1 MNTLKD
7 FIGTHMIYTYDNG
20 WEYEMYVKNE
30 NTIDYRIHSGMV
42 AGRWVKDQKVD
53 IVQIIAGVYK
63 ISWTEPTGTDVSL
76 NFVPDQ
82 NIMHGV
88 IFFPKWVHER
98 PDITVC
104 YQNDYIELMETSREK
119 YDTYPK
125 YVVPEFANI
134 TYVGQPGI
142 NNEQVVS
149 EAPYE
154 GMPQD
159 IRDGKFSMLNN

>member
-42 AGRWVKDQKVD
+42 AGRWVKDQKAD

>member
-1 MNTLKD
+1 MNTLND
-7 FIGTHMIYTYDNG
+7 FIGSHMIYTYDNG

-42 AGRWVKDQKVD
+42 AGRWVKNQQAD

-104 YQNDYIELMETSREK
+104 YQNDYIDLMETSREK

-149 EAPYE
+149 EAPYD
-154 GMPQD
+154 GMTQD
-159 IRDGKFSMLNN
+159 IRDGKFAILNS